1 MPWSRR
7 RRLKRALL
15 KPLTSSRGAMP
26 RWLAR
31 AALYGAAAA
40 LLWGG
45 VVQHRRL
52 EATAA
57 RALDALHDPL
67 QVHEGRLE
75 RDGLR
80 LGLVESGSSA
90 EEAAQVL
97 GAVYSSLKRAATRP
111 EPGDSYRIVRS
122 SDGTLHHVTLR
133 LGRRQAVASRGQ
145 DGRFQVAA
153 SEIPLRTVQ
162 RRARGALKS
171 SLWESMAEQSVPA
184 EIILKF
190 SDVFQWTVDFLTE
203 PRGGDTYAV
212 VWTEQVSP
220 DGRVWGREI
229 EAALYDGERTG
240 RQTGFYFAGDYFD
253 EKGEALQRMFLR
265 APLNYRRISSY
276 FSRSRRHP
284 ILAKRRPHNGI
295 DYAAPYGTP
304 IVAVGGGVVTAVGRK
319 GGLGNR
325 VEVRHNSTYLTLYGH
340 LQRYAPGIRPGV
352 RVRQGQLIGYVG
364 STGLATG
371 PHLHFQISKNGQWVD
386 FLRLKLPRAGTVQK
400 ASQPEFFAL
409 RERLLALLTDGV
421 QVASGNG
428 R

>member
-1 MPWSRR
+1 MPRSRR
-7 RRLKRALL
+7 RSLRSALL
-15 KPLTSSRGAMP
+15 KPLTSSRGAVS

-31 AALYGAAAA
+31 AALYGGAAA

-57 RALDALHDPL
+57 SALEALHDPL

-80 LGLVESGSSA
+80 LGLLETGSTPQETA
-90 EEAAQVL
+90 RML
-97 GAVYSSLKRAATRP
+97 GAVYSLGRAATRP
-111 EPGDSYRIVRS
+111 GPEDSYRIVRS
-122 SDGTLHHVTLR
+122 SDGALLHVTLL
-133 LGRRQAVASRGQ
+133 LGRRRAVAARGA
-145 DGRFQVAA
+145 DGGFDVAT
-153 SEIPLRTVQ
+153 SDIPLSTVQ
-162 RRARGALKS
+162 RRARGELAS
-171 SLWESMAEQSVPA
+171 SLWESMAGQGVSA
-184 EIILKF
+184 EVILKF

-203 PRGGDTYAV
+203 PRAGDTYAV

-220 DGRVWGREI
+220 DGRVWGRDI
-229 EAALYDGERTG
+229 QAALYDGERTG
-240 RQTGFYFAGDYFD
+240 RQTGFYYAGDYFD

-265 APLNYRRISSY
+265 APLSYRRISSY

-319 GGLGNR
+319 GGFGNR
-325 VEVRHNSTYLTLYGH
+325 VEIRHNSTYLTLYGH
-340 LQRYAPGIRPGV
+340 MQRYARGIRPGT

-364 STGLATG
+364 STGMATG
-371 PHLHFQISKNGQWVD
+371 PHLHFQIAKDGRWVD
-386 FLRLKLPRAGTVQK
+386 FLRLKLPRAGEVQRAK
-400 ASQPEFFAL
+400 HPEFFAL
-409 RERLLALLTDGV
+409 RERLLALLIDEV